1 MSDLRN
7 TFGSKQ
13 VFLDMED
20 IAAGSD
26 FPRIIEEA
34 VSNCE
39 LLLAVIG
46 PSWVEV
52 RDESGQRRIAEVN
65 DFVRLE
71 IAAALERKIPIIP
84 VLEEKFKDAERG
96 LSSSQP

>member
-1 MSDLRN
+1 
-7 TFGSKQ
+7 
-13 VFLDMED
+13 MED
-20 IAAGSD
+20 IAAGDD
-26 FPRIIEEA
+26 FPRIIEEV

-46 PSWVEV
+46 SSWIEV
-52 RDESGQRRIAEVN
+52 RDKSGQRRIVKVN
-65 DFVRLE
+65 DFVLID